1 MLCFNPLHLEGN
13 VNIAVKDD
21 MVQVKLEDLLQF
33 MSGADCVPPL
43 GFERNL
49 TVTFYDQDEGVTRLP
64 FTSTCAMEIALPRG
78 LEDETAFSNLL
89 TTAIFESGGF
99 EKP

>member
-1 MLCFNPLHLEGN
+1 
-13 VNIAVKDD
+13 
-21 MVQVKLEDLLQF
+21 MVQAKLEDLLQF

-49 TVTFYDQDEGVTRLP
+49 TVTFYDQDVTRLP
-64 FTSTCAMEIALPRG
+64 FTSTCAMQIALPRG
-78 LEDETAFSNLL
+78 LEDKTAFSNLL

>member
-1 MLCFNPLHLEGN
+1 MPLHPDGN
-13 VNIAVKDD
+13 VSIAVEDD

-43 GFERNL
+43 GFGKNL
-49 TVTFYDQDEGVTRLP
+49 TITFYDQDEGVTRLP
-64 FTSTCAMEIALPRG
+64 YTSTCALQIALPRG
-78 LEDETAFSNLL
+78 CEDETSLSNLL